1 MLHGGH
7 GVLSW
12 LFQILLHSHFF
23 LLIMFKFTQVFFC
36 QLSSVNSCLPTVE
49 KFPQAEPFEVIE
61 SFNTVSKDVFRSL
74 VLNEY
79 KR

>member
-1 MLHGGH
+1 MFHGN
-7 GVLSW
+7 LNLASPYTQSC
-12 LFQILLHSHFF
+12 FYCFCFF
-23 LLIMFKFTQVFFC
+23 FSI
-36 QLSSVNSCLPTVE
+36 E

-61 SFNTVSKDVFRSL
+61 TFNIVSKEVFRNL